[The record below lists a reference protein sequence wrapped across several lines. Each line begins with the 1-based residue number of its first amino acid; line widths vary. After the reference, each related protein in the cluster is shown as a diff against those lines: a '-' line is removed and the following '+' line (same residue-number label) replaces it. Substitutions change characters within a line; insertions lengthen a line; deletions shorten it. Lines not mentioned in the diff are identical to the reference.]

1 MLCKSPSYLSSL
13 NHKKDPYF
21 FFFFISEITFIWN
34 FLEPE
39 PKIANHFGSGSEI
52 LELFR
57 RARMNFTK
65 TDICKLF
72 YAKILRKGEVAY
84 WGVNQSFSGKSE
96 IPAHHLILQ
105 RGGGSLTSLYLE
117 QNCSGFM

>member
-13 NHKKDPYF
+13 NHKQDPHF
-21 FFFFISEITFIWN
+21 LFFISEITFIWN

-57 RARMNFTK
+57 RARNTLLRPMSASSYTQRTREK
-65 TDICKLF
+65 EKLP
-72 YAKILRKGEVAY
+72 I
-84 WGVNQSFSGKSE
+84 
-96 IPAHHLILQ
+96 
-105 RGGGSLTSLYLE
+105 RGYTSHFQE
-117 QNCSGFM
+117 KARSPPIT